1 MGRRWRRQ
9 VRMQLVLWN
18 TDQLKYLC
26 SVPMK
31 YLCSAP
37 MKYPCLDQLR
47 YPCFGRWRHL
57 VGIARFQTDSL
68 RSCLPPAFFPWT
80 SSCRRTPRACTGTT
94 WEQRPCGTWSRRRAW
109 CWSGSGREPSGWTC
123 PRTTS
128 RRRCTWKV
136 SLLKTRKKFGQK
148 TNILAWM
155 TLPMILMLIFCKLQ
169 YGNLE
174 SNRLS
179 YLCVLFNLS

>member
-1 MGRRWRRQ
+1 MERRWRRQ

-18 TDQLKYLC
+18 TDQLKHLYSVPMKYLC

-31 YLCSAP
+31 YPCSVP
-37 MKYPCLDQLR
+37 MKYPWLDQLKDL
-47 YPCFGRWRHL
+47 CFGRWRHL

-68 RSCLPPAFFPWT
+68 RSCHLPAFFPWT

-94 WEQRPCGTWSRRRAW
+94 WERRPCGTWSRRRAW
-109 CWSGSGREPSGWTC
+109 CLSGSGREPSGWTC

-136 SLLKTRKKFGQK
+136 SLLKNENKIWFKNKYFGVNDTTYDTNAHLLQAAIWKFR
-148 TNILAWM
+148 
-155 TLPMILMLIFCKLQ
+155 
-169 YGNLE
+169 E
-174 SNRLS
+174 
-179 YLCVLFNLS
+179 